1 MSDIDFEKLDER
13 VEGHVRRV
21 NSGLR
26 VALLVLSIMLAIAT
40 VLLAGLGVSNNLFS
54 TDAVMLVLMFGSFG
68 QVFLHLLGLLIERSG
83 LLQTVRARMT
93 VQELERYEAYQ
104 ALRAAKAKRDMGLDD
119 DYVEL
124 SDDGELIPARRR
136 EQRR

>member
-40 VLLAGLGVSNNLFS
+40 VLLGGLGVSNNLFS